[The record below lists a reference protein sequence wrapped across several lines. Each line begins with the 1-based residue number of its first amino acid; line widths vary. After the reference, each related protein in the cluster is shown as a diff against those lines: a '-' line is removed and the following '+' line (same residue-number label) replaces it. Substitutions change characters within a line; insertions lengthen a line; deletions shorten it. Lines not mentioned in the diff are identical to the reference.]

1 MNAIVFA
8 EGNSMPDEIA
18 VQREPTAMQQLQG
31 ALDAAIKQG
40 SAMEVVTT
48 ILDHQKWMIQHSE
61 EQAFN
66 AALKSIQK
74 KLKSIPK
81 HGWNP
86 DTKSKFAT
94 SEDIDREIQKL
105 LDDENMTLSF
115 RPAVP
120 ERPDEVLII
129 GLLSLGAYTREYPL
143 NMPADGKGAKGGGV
157 MSRTHATGAAI
168 TYGKR
173 YLKNMIFD
181 LRFDEK
187 DDDGNRADGMKIPAE
202 KVGEWL
208 KALGES
214 TDLTAHMKLW
224 GKIYTTA
231 NELGDKNAL
240 DILIPA
246 YEAKKEELS

>member
-1 MNAIVFA
+1 MST
-8 EGNSMPDEIA
+8 ELSTQ
-18 VQREPTAMQQLQG
+18 VQTPMQMIQV
-31 ALDAAIKQG
+31 AFDAAIKQG
-40 SAMEVVTT
+40 SAMEVVNL
-48 ILDHQKWMIQHSE
+48 ILEQQKWMIQHSE
-61 EQAFN
+61 EEAFN
-66 AALKSIQK
+66 ATLKRIQK

-81 HGWNP
+81 RGWNP

-94 SEDIDREIQKL
+94 SEDIDGEIQSL

-115 RPAVP
+115 RPAVA

-187 DDDGNRADGMKIPAE
+187 DDDGNGAGISNDQGYEWIEKIRAADTPEMTMGVWKAAIDAAKSLEKIDYKAMTIFTE
-202 KVGEWL
+202 ARDERL
-208 KALGES
+208 K
-214 TDLTAHMKLW
+214 
-224 GKIYTTA
+224 
-231 NELGDKNAL
+231 ELRK
-240 DILIPA
+240 
-246 YEAKKEELS
+246 AK

>member
-1 MNAIVFA
+1 MST
-8 EGNSMPDEIA
+8 ELSTQ
-18 VQREPTAMQQLQG
+18 VQTPMQMIQV
-31 ALDAAIKQG
+31 AFDAAIKQG
-40 SAMEVVTT
+40 SAMEVVNL
-48 ILDHQKWMIQHSE
+48 ILEQQKWMIQHSE
-61 EQAFN
+61 EEAYN
-66 AALKSIQK
+66 ATLKRIQK

-81 HGWNP
+81 RGWNP

-94 SEDIDREIQKL
+94 SEDIDGEIQTL

-115 RPAVP
+115 RPAVA

-187 DDDGNRADGMKIPAE
+187 DDDGNGAGLRVSEAIAKTVSELLHCADMETLKEQYRREYKAAVEANDSTAVKLFMDAYTKRKAE
-202 KVGEWL
+202 L
-208 KALGES
+208 A
-214 TDLTAHMKLW
+214 
-224 GKIYTTA
+224 
-231 NELGDKNAL
+231 
-240 DILIPA
+240 
-246 YEAKKEELS
+246 

>member
-1 MNAIVFA
+1 MSNELVVAPQ
-8 EGNSMPDEIA
+8 SSSP
-18 VQREPTAMQQLQG
+18 MQMIQL
-31 ALDAAIKQG
+31 AFDAAIKQG
-40 SAMEVVTT
+40 SAMEVVNA
-48 ILDHQKWMIQHSE
+48 ILDQQKWMIQHSE
-61 EQAFN
+61 EAAFN
-66 AALKSIQK
+66 ETLKRIQK

-81 HGWNP
+81 RGWNP

-94 SEDIDREIQKL
+94 SEDIDREIQHL
-105 LDDENMTLSF
+105 LDEEDMTLSF
-115 RPAVP
+115 RPAVT

-168 TYGKR
+168 TYAKR

-187 DDDGNRADGMKIPAE
+187 DDDGNGASGMKIPAD
-202 KVGEWL
+202 KVGEWM

-214 TDLTAHMKLW
+214 TELTAHMKLW

-246 YEAKKEELS
+246 YEAKKAELSGAE